1 MADLP
6 RLGYTAM
13 VVQEAMRLYPP
24 IYLVL
29 RRAVADDEIAG
40 YRIPAGANIALCP
53 YVTHRHPGFWDNP
66 EGFEPER
73 FAPEAA
79 RGRHRMA
86 FFPFSGGPRR
96 CIGEGYALL
105 QLPLVVAMVAQRYRL
120 SLLPARPAEVEAA
133 VTLRP
138 RRPMLMRVER
148 TTAWSR
154 PSADS

>member
-1 MADLP
+1 MSSVTAAGGGRP
-6 RLGYTAM
+6 ARLAYTSM
-13 VVQEAMRLYPP
+13 VSQEAMRLYPP

-79 RGRHRMA
+79 RRRHRMA
-86 FFPFSGGPRR
+86 FFPFLGRLPGVASARATRCSSSPGGT
-96 CIGEGYALL
+96 
-105 QLPLVVAMVAQRYRL
+105 AMVAQRYRL
-120 SLLPARPAEVEAA
+120 SLLRPAWPRSRRRSPCGRA
-133 VTLRP
+133 VP
-138 RRPMLMRVER
+138 C
-148 TTAWSR
+148 
-154 PSADS
+154 